1 MSETSETVETQPEA
15 VAPDDEP
22 KTFDASYVAKLRQE
36 AAKYRTE
43 AKENASAAKR
53 LAEIEEA
60 SKSEAQKAAERLA
73 ALEDQVKTYE
83 TREQIAGWKASVSQE
98 TGVPASVL
106 AGSTLEEIQAHAET
120 LKPLIN
126 TATQPPAAAP
136 VPTIT
141 QTPGRAPNVPLRDQI
156 AAAEKAGD
164 KALAS
169 TLKAMQ
175 LGSLLNH

>member
-1 MSETSETVETQPEA
+1 MSETSETAETQPEA

-43 AKENASAAKR
+43 AKENAAAAKR

-83 TREQIAGWKASVSQE
+83 TREQVANWKAAVSQE
-98 TGVPASVL
+98 TGVPAAVL
-106 AGSTLEEIQAHAET
+106 AGASLEEIQAHAET

-126 TATQPPAAAP
+126 TATQPPTASP

-141 QTPGRAPNVPLRDQI
+141 QTPGRPVNLPLKDQI
-156 AAAEKAGD
+156 AAAETAGD
-164 KALAS
+164 KVLVGQ
-169 TLKAMQ
+169 LKAMMLASGQ
-175 LGSLLNH
+175 